1 MFENPNRLAKMKIVD
16 YKISGFRVPM
26 KSTKNDPYMLPS
38 TGLSAPNALM
48 IVCVIVNAASPNFH
62 FY

>member
-26 KSTKNDPYMLPS
+26 KSTKNDPYMYLPQV
-38 TGLSAPNALM
+38 LAPQM
-48 IVCVIVNAASPNFH
+48 P
-62 FY
+62 